1 MSDKPIAML
10 VTAAAIAPV
19 CALCVLGPA
28 VLGSLLAG
36 TFAWLGGTGPVLTM
50 GLMIVAGLLVHR
62 TIHRR
67 KGQTQDRAERSEP
80 IPAPRPSRNPGRN
93 PDRI

>member
-67 KGQTQDRAERSEP
+67 KGQTQDRAERP
-80 IPAPRPSRNPGRN
+80 GPLPAPRPSRNP
-93 PDRI
+93 DRV

>member
-10 VTAAAIAPV
+10 VTAAAIAPI

-62 TIHRR
+62 TIRR
-67 KGQTQDRAERSEP
+67 RQGQTQDRAERRGP
-80 IPAPRPSRNPGRN
+80 LPAPRPSRNP
-93 PDRI
+93 DRV

>member
-10 VTAAAIAPV
+10 VTAVGIAPIY
-19 CALCVLGPA
+19 ALCVLGPA

-36 TFAWLGGTGPVLTM
+36 TFAWLGGTGPVLTI
-50 GLMIVAGLLVHR
+50 GLMIVAGLLVYR
-62 TIHRR
+62 TIRRR

-80 IPAPRPSRNPGRN
+80 IPAPRPSRNP
-93 PDRI
+93 DHI

>member
-10 VTAAAIAPV
+10 VTAVGIAPI

-36 TFAWLGGTGPVLTM
+36 AFGWLGDAGPVLTI
-50 GLMIVAGLLVHR
+50 GLMIVAGLLVYR
-62 TIHRR
+62 TIRRR
-67 KGQTQDRAERSEP
+67 KVQTQDRGQRSEL
-80 IPAPRPSRNPGRN
+80 IPAPRPSRK
-93 PDRI
+93 PDRV

>member
-10 VTAAAIAPV
+10 VTAAAIVPI

-28 VLGSLLAG
+28 VLGSLLVGA
-36 TFAWLGGTGPVLTM
+36 FAWLGDAGPVLTI

-62 TIHRR
+62 TLRRR
-67 KGQTQDRAERSEP
+67 KVQTQDRAERSEP
-80 IPAPRPSRNPGRN
+80 IPALRPSRNPN
-93 PDRI
+93 RI